1 MQNNTSPPT
10 KIHHIVIAGGGVSGL
25 AAYGVLRKLHDAG
38 RWNIQDIRSIYGTSI
53 GAMLAVALALKYD
66 FQTIDDYI
74 VQRPW
79 HQLFKY
85 DIYSI
90 FGAFER
96 RGIFNIS
103 IIEEIF
109 SPLFKGADTSSPIS
123 INTTLAEFYEITGI
137 DIHMYSTEINA
148 FVSVDISHKTHP
160 DWRVV
165 EAVYASC
172 CLPLFFS
179 PLVKDG
185 KYYVDGGIFLNYPLE
200 PCISNLDQQCGGGS
214 ILGIRKKYK
223 ESENDKIGENSNLMD
238 YIMVLLNKTLMIV
251 TKDVDINIDIDIDIS
266 TVVQE
271 VVIDA
276 AVISAVDLFKM
287 VSSQEFREQQIQEG
301 CEMAVAYLGLDRDP
315 IEPNPQIEIECPS

>member
-1 MQNNTSPPT
+1 MQNITPSPT
-10 KIHHIVIAGGGVSGL
+10 TIQHLVLAGGGVSGL
-25 AAYGVLRKLHDAG
+25 ATYGILRKLHDEG

-53 GAMLAVALALKYD
+53 GAMLAVTLALKYD

-96 RGIFNIS
+96 RGIFNS
-103 IIEEIF
+103 TIIEEIF

-148 FVSVDISHKTHP
+148 FQCVDISHKTHP

-165 EAVYASC
+165 DAVYASC

-200 PCISNLDQQCGGGS
+200 PCIRNLDQLGGSKES

-223 ESENDKIGENSNLMD
+223 ESDNDRIGEDSNLMD

-251 TKDVDINIDIDIDIS
+251 TKDTEPGMNIS
-266 TVVQE
+266 SEVQE

-301 CEMAVAYLGLDRDP
+301 CEMALAYLDRDRDRD
-315 IEPNPQIEIECPS
+315 ITEPNPQIESESRS